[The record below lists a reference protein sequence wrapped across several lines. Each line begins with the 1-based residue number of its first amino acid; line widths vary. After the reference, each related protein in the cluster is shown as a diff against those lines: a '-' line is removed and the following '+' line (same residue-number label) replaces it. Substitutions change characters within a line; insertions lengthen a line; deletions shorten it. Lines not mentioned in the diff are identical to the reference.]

1 MSAAELR
8 FASYP
13 WRDTPQPLLTCGPN
27 TGPQILVLQ
36 PLFGEMNRMRRLL
49 GAIIGLLGGEGLG
62 CWMPD
67 LPGLGESM
75 TALSTADFAGW
86 REAAASAAAFV
97 AAESGRPPLS
107 AAFRAGCLLD
117 DSGTAAQ
124 WRLSPLSGR
133 RALRGLIRTRIASDK
148 EEGHIS
154 TSADIDTYAAQD
166 GIELAGYRLSAG
178 LYRGLAGAVPANG
191 ADRTVRLEGDAEKA
205 DAHLPGSPLW
215 RRAEPGHSPELAAA
229 IAADIASWARRC
241 AG

>member
-1 MSAAELR
+1 
-8 FASYP
+8 
-13 WRDTPQPLLTCGPN
+13 
-27 TGPQILVLQ
+27 
-36 PLFGEMNRMRRLL
+36 MNRTRRLL
-49 GAIIGLLGGEGLG
+49 GAVIGLLGSDGIG

-75 TALSTADFAGW
+75 TALPAVDFAAW

-97 AAESGRPPLS
+97 TAESGRPPLG

-117 DSGTAAQ
+117 DTGTAAQ

-133 RALRGLIRTRIASDK
+133 RALRGLIRARIASDK
-148 EEGHIS
+148 EEGHVS
-154 TSADIDTYAAQD
+154 TSADIDSYAAQG

-178 LYRGLAGAVPANG
+178 LYRGLAAAVATDG